1 MTYLDTKTKA
11 FALAIICLI
20 AATNALNA
28 QNTAFIYRDSILA
41 VTPGYIPSIKKVDS
55 LKRAYA
61 TEIDAA
67 NKEWE
72 TKVNKLLAAYNPK
85 KDETI
90 DVIKKRMTV
99 ADTTQFELLIKESS
113 FISEKAKTYNQLYQQ
128 AFAKD
133 VQSILNKVDAIIS
146 KYAQANK
153 LDYVFMMEEIERS
166 LAYMN
171 KGKNITQPIRQEVV
185 NLK

>member
-11 FALAIICLI
+11 FALATICLI
-20 AATNALNA
+20 FTMSALKA

-72 TKVNKLLAAYNPK
+72 TKVNALLATYSPK

-90 DVIKKRMTV
+90 EIIKSRMTA
-99 ADTTQFELLIKESS
+99 ADTTQFGLLVKESM

-133 VQSILNKVDAIIS
+133 VQSILTKVDGIIS

-153 LDYVFMMEEIERS
+153 LDYIFMMEEIERT

-171 KGKNITQPIRQEVV
+171 KGKNITQSIRQEVV